1 MPRFR
6 QPVFVGK
13 DVEDGEYFVL
23 YVERVGAM
31 EDLQFHFSARNTL
44 PPQDHYFIKFPD
56 GEVWALPPEAE
67 IWTWED
73 ESDSYV
79 THLRIKSSVW
89 TGEAIG
95 TREELL
101 REEGYSV

>member
-1 MPRFR
+1 MLRR
-6 QPVFVGK
+6 REPVFAGK

-23 YVERVGAM
+23 YVERVEPM
-31 EDLQFHFSARNTL
+31 EELQFHLSSRNSL

-56 GEVWALPPEAE
+56 GEVWALAPGSE
-67 IWTWED
+67 IWVWE
-73 ESDSYV
+73 EGVENY
-79 THLRIKSSVW
+79 TIHLRIKSSVW

-101 REEGYSV
+101 RENGYSV